1 MGLFH
6 IMGLGVV
13 AVVVVED
20 RETPELRETAVVRLT
35 QPHTTL

>member
-1 MGLFH
+1 MVRSQITALEA
-6 IMGLGVV
+6 V

-20 RETPELRETAVVRLT
+20 RETPELRETPVVRLA